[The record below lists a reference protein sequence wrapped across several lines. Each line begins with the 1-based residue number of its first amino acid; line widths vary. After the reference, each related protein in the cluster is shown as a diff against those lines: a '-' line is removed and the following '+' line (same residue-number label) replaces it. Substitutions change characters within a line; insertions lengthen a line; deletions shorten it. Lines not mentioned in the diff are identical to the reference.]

1 MRIYQVNGNKIIIDS
16 DAKAEELFPGQW
28 QFVEERLQQ
37 PLVPTSVTMRQ
48 GREMLIEMGLL
59 ANVNA
64 IIAAI
69 PDAMQ
74 RAKAENYFN
83 MSNTMER
90 QNVWVKSIGAALGL
104 SDSQLDD
111 MFIEAAKR

>member
-1 MRIYQVNGNKIIIDS
+1 MRIYLVNGNRIVIDS
-16 DAKAEELFPGQW
+16 DAKAEEMFPGQW
-28 QFVEERLQQ
+28 QFVEERLTH
-37 PLVPTSVTMRQ
+37 PIVPESVTMRQ

-90 QNVWVKSIGAALGL
+90 NNVWVKNIGGALGL
-104 SDSQLDD
+104 SEAQLDD
-111 MFIEAAKR
+111 LFIEASKR